1 MSEEE
6 KPMVTQDD
14 EPNWK
19 NVNELF
25 NEIDDVFTKFGT
37 EKEMTFIEMDL
48 VIYMLKEKLFQ
59 QKVVSIAH
67 MLSENQPNVEFQSKA
82 DNMYK

>member
-1 MSEEE
+1 MSKEE
-6 KPMVTQDD
+6 KLMVTQDD

-37 EKEMTFIEMDL
+37 EKEITFIEMDL

-67 MLSENQPNVEFQSKA
+67 MLSEDQPNVEFQSKSRH
-82 DNMYK
+82 YV